1 LLINEHGDN
10 IDDYPQRPVEQFFMG
25 QQSLREQTC
34 AGGKGIKI
42 GKTGIGISAHDC
54 AVQVGGENDNY

>member
-1 LLINEHGDN
+1 
-10 IDDYPQRPVEQFFMG
+10 MG